1 MRLDS
6 GDGLGGSGAAD
17 GGVPGGGSGGGG
29 SEGGGSGGG
38 GSEGGGESVRHQVK
52 DAVTPRSALLV
63 LGVLALGVL
72 FITSYAGAFHSPKP
86 KDVPV
91 GVVAPAQERGKLV
104 DGLNGLPGSPLS
116 ARATASREAA
126 VDRIRDRK
134 LDGALVADPRG
145 STDLLLVASGGGPSL
160 SDAVRKVVTA
170 AERAQGRDV
179 RTVDVA
185 PADPGD
191 ARGLSSFYL
200 VVGWGVGGYLCAAIL
215 AVSYGARP
223 ADTRRAVI
231 RLGVLVLY
239 AIALGVLGAV
249 VIGPVLGAL
258 PGSVLG
264 LAALGALVVC
274 AAGATTFAF
283 QGMLGILGIGMTV
296 LVIVIA
302 GNPSAGGAYPY
313 PLLPPFWREIGPAL
327 IPGAGTWTA
336 RSIAYFDGR
345 AMTGPLLV
353 IAAWAVGGAVLT
365 LVFARIHQSDARR
378 LA

>member
-1 MRLDS
+1 MRLD
-6 GDGLGGSGAAD
+6 DGAGPGGSGAAD
-17 GGVPGGGSGGGG
+17 GRVPAGGGGSG
-29 SEGGGSGGG
+29 E
-38 GSEGGGESVRHQVK
+38 ESFRGQVK

-91 GVVAPAQERGKLV
+91 GVLAPAQTRGELI

-116 ARATASREAA
+116 ARAVASRDAA
-126 VDRIRDRK
+126 VGRIRDRA
-134 LDGALVADPRG
+134 LDGALVVDARG

-160 SDAVRKVVTA
+160 SDAVRQVVTE
-170 AERAQGRDV
+170 AERTRGRNV

-185 PADPGD
+185 PADRED

-200 VVGWGVGGYLCAAIL
+200 VVGWCVGGYLCAAIL

-223 ADTRRAVI
+223 ADPRRAVI
-231 RLGVLVLY
+231 RLAVLVLY

-258 PGSVLG
+258 PGGVPA

-283 QGMLGILGIGMTV
+283 QGMLGVLGIGMTV

-327 IPGAGTWTA
+327 IPGAGTWTV

-353 IAAWAVGGAVLT
+353 LSAWAVGGAVLT
-365 LVFARIHQSDARR
+365 LLFARIHQTEARR
-378 LA
+378 RV

>member
-1 MRLDS
+1 MLLDS

-17 GGVPGGGSGGGG
+17 GGVPGGGDGGGAGGG
-29 SEGGGSGGG
+29 SFRAE
-38 GSEGGGESVRHQVK
+38 VR

-72 FITSYAGAFHSPKP
+72 FIASYAGAFHAPKP
-86 KDVPV
+86 RDVPF
-91 GVVAPAQERGKLV
+91 GVVAPAQTRAETVAGL
-104 DGLNGLPGSPLS
+104 DGLRGSPLS
-116 ARATASREAA
+116 ARAVASREAA
-126 VDRIRDRK
+126 LRQIRDRE
-134 LDGALVADPRG
+134 LDGALVVDPRG
-145 STDLLLVASGGGPSL
+145 SRDLLLVASGAGQSL
-160 SDAVRKVVTA
+160 ADAVRDVVAA
-170 AERAQGRDV
+170 AERERGRDV

-191 ARGLSSFYL
+191 ARGLSAFYL
-200 VVGWGVGGYLCAAIL
+200 VVGWCVGGYLCAAVL

-223 ADTRRAVI
+223 ADQGRAVI
-231 RLGVLVLY
+231 RLAVLVLY
-239 AIALGVLGAV
+239 AITLGVLGAV

-258 PGSVLG
+258 PGSVVG

-283 QGMLGILGIGMTV
+283 QAMLGVLGIGVTL
-296 LVIVIA
+296 LVIIIA

-345 AMTGPLLV
+345 SVAGPLLV
-353 IAAWAVGGAVLT
+353 LGVWAVGGAVLT
-365 LVFARIHQSDARR
+365 LVFARVGPADTGRSPTMRSS
-378 LA
+378 

>member
-1 MRLDS
+1 MRLDN

-17 GGVPGGGSGGGG
+17 GGVPGGAGP
-29 SEGGGSGGG
+29 
-38 GSEGGGESVRHQVK
+38 GGGEGFRHQVK
-52 DAVTPRSALLV
+52 DAVTPRSAVLL

-91 GVVAPAQERGKLV
+91 GVVAPAQVRGKLV

-116 ARATASREAA
+116 ARATASRDAA
-126 VDRIRDRK
+126 VDRIRDRR
-134 LDGALVADPRG
+134 LDGALVVGPRG
-145 STDLLLVASGGGPSL
+145 STDLLLVASGGGQSL

-185 PADPGD
+185 PADPED
-191 ARGLSSFYL
+191 TRGLSSFYL
-200 VVGWGVGGYLCAAIL
+200 VVGWCVGGYLCAAIL

-283 QGMLGILGIGMTV
+283 QAMLGILGIGMTV

-353 IAAWAVGGAVLT
+353 IAAWTVGGAVLT
-365 LVFARIHQSDARR
+365 LVFARIHKSDARR
-378 LA
+378 LV

>member
-6 GDGLGGSGAAD
+6 GDGRGGSGAA
-17 GGVPGGGSGGGG
+17 GGGLAGGGAGGGG
-29 SEGGGSGGG
+29 ASGTGGG
-38 GSEGGGESVRHQVK
+38 GAGSFRGEVR

-86 KDVPV
+86 KDVPF
-91 GVVAPAQERGKLV
+91 GVVAPERVRGELV
-104 DGLNGLPGSPLS
+104 GGLDGLAGSPLA
-116 ARATASREAA
+116 ARAVASRDEAVA
-126 VDRIRDRK
+126 RIRDRK

-145 STDLLLVASGGGPSL
+145 DRDVLLVASGGGQSL
-160 SDAVRKVVTA
+160 ADAVREVVTA
-170 AERAQGRDV
+170 AEREQGRAV

-185 PADPGD
+185 PASAGD
-191 ARGLSSFYL
+191 ARGLSAFYL
-200 VVGWGVGGYLCAAIL
+200 VVGWCVGGYLCAAIL

-223 ADTRRAVI
+223 SDLRRAVI
-231 RLGVLVLY
+231 RLAVLVLY
-239 AIALGVLGAV
+239 SVALGLLGAV
-249 VIGPVLGAL
+249 VVGPVLGAL
-258 PGSVLG
+258 PGSVVG

-283 QGMLGILGIGMTV
+283 QGMLGVVGIGVTV

-345 AMTGPLLV
+345 AITGPLLV
-353 IAAWAVGGAVLT
+353 LGAWAVGGAVLT
-365 LVFARIHQSDARR
+365 LLFARFYAPTVRR
-378 LA
+378 AAD